1 MVVTTKR
8 RGAPGCPFGP
18 GWNGRRR
25 AEVTPP
31 TAEHATPDAA
41 EVAAAAALGVLRC
54 TGASDDLSYAQRHA
68 KVEGR
73 ELKLLLRSKYQ
84 LDQDGVPEREQ
95 LKQLA
100 ASHALSVKGV
110 RTALKRAR
118 GGEEEVHD
126 LGARPSGRPRLLA
139 DADVQAAAEAA
150 RKVPQKAN
158 WFRAALGALKERGVA
173 IQKGQH
179 RTLRRRLKEV
189 GFRARPQ
196 DVYPELTPQVRP
208 LGASSAER

>member
-1 MVVTTKR
+1 
-8 RGAPGCPFGP
+8 
-18 GWNGRRR
+18 
-25 AEVTPP
+25 
-31 TAEHATPDAA
+31 
-41 EVAAAAALGVLRC
+41 
-54 TGASDDLSYAQRHA
+54 
-68 KVEGR
+68 VEGR

-100 ASHALSVKGV
+100 ASHALSVTGV

-126 LGARPSGRPRLLA
+126 AAARPRGRPRLLA

-208 LGASSAER
+208 LRAS